1 MGLLVAALGA
11 TLAAIVES
19 SVLTQ
24 LLIGGV
30 KPDLVL
36 SLGLAM
42 VMVLGFE
49 HGMVWAVVGGL
60 LLDFLLPERAIGSTT
75 LALLLVTGAAI
86 LVARLSE
93 VPRLPIIALTVFIL
107 TFLYQALLMLL
118 LAVTTGSA
126 IQPITVLSYAFIA
139 LMNTGIAVVA
149 AWLVMSL
156 ERRLGVD
163 GRVVVE
169 DTVRKFSL
177 QSVGNETAEVWQAG
191 YFNDRDR
198 EFHRTFDVYLDAL
211 LTAFKQG
218 QPPPVHARA
227 GKRALQLAYA
237 AIESFE
243 NGRRVDV

>member
-19 SVLTQ
+19 SMLTQ
-24 LLIGGV
+24 LFVGGV

-60 LLDFLLPERAIGSTT
+60 LLDLLFADRAVGSTT
-75 LALLLVTGAAI
+75 LVLLLVTGAAI

-93 VPRLPIIALTVFIL
+93 APRLPIIGLTVFIL

-139 LMNTGIAVVA
+139 LMNTGIAVAA
-149 AWLVMSL
+149 AWIVLSL
-156 ERRLGVD
+156 ERRFGMD
-163 GRVVVE
+163 SRV
-169 DTVRKFSL
+169 
-177 QSVGNETAEVWQAG
+177 AW
-191 YFNDRDR
+191 
-198 EFHRTFDVYLDAL
+198 
-211 LTAFKQG
+211 
-218 QPPPVHARA
+218 
-227 GKRALQLAYA
+227 
-237 AIESFE
+237 
-243 NGRRVDV
+243 